1 MVSSI
6 HTHWWNGEVY
16 SINSSSQT
24 FLAQSIL
31 PDIPITHS
39 SKVLDI
45 GCGDGQITYQIALK
59 AANGRVVGLD
69 ASSSMIQKCREKQL
83 NHLHYI
89 NDQAE
94 TFSLTE
100 EFDLIVSFSAF
111 HWMKDQKAVWNNVRK
126 HLKVGGKAYIHLNP
140 GPRNESLTQAL
151 NEIYPFKEDHIMPIY
166 SLSDYRQMVESV
178 GLKVT
183 ECSASFP
190 SFEFESNEAFKN
202 NLRGWLPH
210 LSVIPEKEHSL
221 FLDKVVNRYLELTRQ
236 TIPIKLPYNHFK
248 VIAERI

>member
-6 HTHWWNGEVY
+6 HTRWWNGEVY

-24 FLAQSIL
+24 FLAQSVL
-31 PDIPITHS
+31 PEIPIAAS

-45 GCGDGQITYQIALK
+45 ACGDGQITYQIALK
-59 AANGRVVGLD
+59 AANGLVVGLD

-83 NHLHYI
+83 NQLHYI

-94 TFSLTE
+94 TFSLPD
-100 EFDLIVSFSAF
+100 EFDLIVSFNAF
-111 HWMKDQKAVWNNVRK
+111 HWMKDQKAVWHNVRK
-126 HLKVGGKAYIHLNP
+126 HLKVGGKAYIHFNP

-151 NEIYPFKEDHIMPIY
+151 NEIYLFKEEHIMPLY
-166 SLSDYRQMVESV
+166 NLSDYRLMVESV

-183 ECSASFP
+183 ECSASLP
-190 SFEFESNEAFKN
+190 SFEFESKEAFKN

-210 LSVIPEKEHSL
+210 LSAMPVKDHSF
-221 FLDKVVNRYLELTRQ
+221 FLDKVVSRYLELTQQ